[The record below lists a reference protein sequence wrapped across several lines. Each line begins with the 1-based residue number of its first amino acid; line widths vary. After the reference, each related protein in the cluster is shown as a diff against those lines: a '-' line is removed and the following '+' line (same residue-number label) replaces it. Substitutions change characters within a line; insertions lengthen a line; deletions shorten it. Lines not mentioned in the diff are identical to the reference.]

1 MYERF
6 FGLKKAPFKL
16 SSDLELFFEYGDRN
30 QVVDALVYSIQR
42 GDPIV
47 KVIGDVG
54 CGKTTIL
61 RKVLKL
67 ISNPKFHIIH
77 IYFPNIS
84 TKDLLFLLC
93 KELDIPVDE
102 HAEKYQVIE
111 LIEQKLLQLNL
122 EGHRV
127 LLMIDEA
134 QAMPVDTLEELRML
148 SNLET
153 DTDKLLQIV
162 FFGQPE
168 FDKTLHIP
176 QLRQLQSRVS
186 YEIYLKPLDCH
197 EVWHYLNYR
206 MQRVGYA
213 GEPVFS
219 KHIACKIQKLTG
231 GLPREINLLADK
243 LLMSAFNHHDKVIKN
258 KHLKEVTPGGKIHF
272 NYFAV
277 TGVLIL
283 VIGGAAYFSVDKFD
297 LLSQEQQ
304 LAAKDEPIKSVSP
317 TSNQQKAKKPIA
329 EKAPVKPVKV
339 AKETEKPPQPKE
351 VKKSKQDENKQK
363 SETQLVIKEKK
374 SVAPKNTKLEIFA
387 QVLGL
392 TLDQAKPIFK
402 LKQQTNRKVKQMM
415 KYQYTIQLMVGPIDA
430 LDETYQRTQKLLPKR
445 YKDFLIPLIDIEN
458 KRFILV
464 LSYSD
469 DVSKLKSIIHHL
481 PRELNKSGPYVM
493 TMSKYQKIY
502 QQSEQALSKY

>member
-16 SSDLELFFEYGDRN
+16 SFDLELFFEYGDRN

-67 ISNPKFHIIH
+67 ISNSKFHIIH
-77 IYFPNIS
+77 IYFPSLS

-93 KELDIPVDE
+93 KELNISLNE
-102 HAEKYQVIE
+102 HAEKYQVID
-111 LIEQKLLQLNL
+111 LIEQKLLQFNL

-134 QAMPVDTLEELRML
+134 QVMPVDTLEELRML

-162 FFGQPE
+162 LFGQPE
-168 FDKTLHIP
+168 FDKTLEIP
-176 QLRQLQSRVS
+176 QLRQFQSRIS
-186 YEIYLKPLDCH
+186 YEIYLKPLDCQ

-206 MQRVGYA
+206 MQRAGYV

-219 KHIACKIQKLTG
+219 KQIACKIQKLTG
-231 GLPREINLLADK
+231 GLPRQINLLADK

-258 KHLKEVTPGGKIHF
+258 KHLKEVLPSGKVHF
-272 NYFAV
+272 KYLAV
-277 TGVLIL
+277 TVFLIL
-283 VIGGAAYFSVDKFD
+283 VIGSTAYFSVDKFD
-297 LLSQEQQ
+297 LLAQEPQPQLKDVQEPNQLENSQ
-304 LAAKDEPIKSVSP
+304 KDETNSV
-317 TSNQQKAKKPIA
+317 I
-329 EKAPVKPVKV
+329 E
-339 AKETEKPPQPKE
+339 
-351 VKKSKQDENKQK
+351 
-363 SETQLVIKEKK
+363 EKK
-374 SVAPKNTKLEIFA
+374 NIELKNTKFEIFA
-387 QVLGL
+387 QALGV
-392 TLDQAKPIFK
+392 TIDQAKPIVK
-402 LKQQTNRKVKQMM
+402 LLQQTDQKIKQMT

-430 LDETYQRTQKLLPKR
+430 LDKAYQRTQKLLPKQ
-445 YKDFLIPLIDIEN
+445 YKDLLIPLIDIEK
-458 KRFILV
+458 KRFILL
-464 LSYSD
+464 LSYND
-469 DVSKLKSIIHHL
+469 DISKLKNIINHL
-481 PRELNKSGPYVM
+481 PRELIKSGPFVM
-493 TMSKYQKIY
+493 PISKYQKIY
-502 QQSEQALSKY
+502 QQSGQVLNKY